1 MSLAKAH
8 FLRVRAAEASASA
21 AHGEPIDATAYE
33 LMLMQLG
40 EHRRRLKS
48 VQSVERKVE
57 MKRRILPEYAPW
69 IDGVL
74 QGGRGGQDKVLMTVM
89 VWHMDA
95 GNFAEA
101 LRIAD
106 YALRFDLAMPDDYQ
120 RTTAT
125 VIGDEVADAALL
137 AQAGGTA
144 FDLDV
149 LTQAEA
155 MTREA
160 DMPDEVR
167 AKLHKALG
175 IEHMGRAG
183 EAPHLG
189 ASRPWAESARFHL
202 GRALQLHERVGVK
215 KEIERLDRAL
225 KQPLTTSGA
234 PGVAKRRKRRS

>member
-8 FLRVRAAEASASA
+8 FLRVRAAEASAST

-33 LMLMQLG
+33 LMLMQLA
-40 EHRRRLKS
+40 EHRRRLKTL
-48 VQSVERKVE
+48 QSVERKVE

-95 GNFAEA
+95 GNYGEA

-125 VIGDEVADAALL
+125 VIGDEIADAALNE
-137 AQAGGTA
+137 QGAGMA

-155 MTREA
+155 LTRDA

-175 IEHMGRAG
+175 IAHMAQAG
-183 EAPHLG
+183 DPPYAG
-189 ASRPWAESARFHL
+189 AAVAWAESAREHL
-202 GRALQLHERVGVK
+202 RRALKLHDRVGVK

-225 KQPLTTSGA
+225 KPPLTTSGS